1 MGRGT
6 VAFTRTRWHDV
17 LPPCPGAGRFAARP
31 GIRETALPASS
42 SVTLALIV
50 VLPVI
55 LLAGLVV
62 TLRSEPGATRI
73 VAIVII
79 VSLLVILAIWGL
91 FWLAAIWYNQQW
103 SSG

>member
-1 MGRGT
+1 
-6 VAFTRTRWHDV
+6 V
-17 LPPCPGAGRFAARP
+17 RP
-31 GIRETALPASS
+31 GIQETALTASS

-50 VLPVI
+50 ALPVI

-62 TLRSEPGATRI
+62 TLRSEPGTTRI